1 MLYSVSM
8 TNTDHTIIIDTP
20 EGIQFF
26 QLLAVEGVLKLD
38 VNHGMKSRVN
48 GRQWVNHKFGT
59 DFKASAKG
67 KREALAFVRERI
79 LDAKV
84 EKEISVIESTGLYE
98 IQDETAL
105 RAEIRAY
112 YVAESAEADAR

>member
-1 MLYSVSM
+1 MLYHVSM
-8 TNTDHTIIIDTP
+8 TNTAETIIIDTP
-20 EGIQFF
+20 EGIAFF

-48 GRQWVNHKFGT
+48 GRLWVNARFGT

-84 EKEISVIESTGLYE
+84 EKEMAALKASGIYE
-98 IQDETAL
+98 ITDEDAA
-105 RAEIRAY
+105 RIAIRGMI
-112 YVAESAEADAR
+112 VEQNT